1 MITPS
6 RLARAVRLR
15 PTRLA
20 DLHFVDQLLVAS
32 LVPHRYAQPVLT
44 LCSLYLVAITPVSAR
59 VLDIVEQNER
69 VDAADQVEIPFPWNV
84 IGLQHSHFLLH
95 PRPRSHRVKPGVS
108 LSINCRQAK
117 KNRASARLLQFPR
130 QLLER
135 DEPSGFGVPPLAVS
149 SNFAGEGARPFRQQ
163 LLNSLRSQSSRALD
177 RQLRLRCKHHEA
189 ASSCHSEAQVDIC
202 RQHRLNVCPY
212 WRAQYGLY
220 AANIATGAG
229 ADFLAVGV

>member
-1 MITPS
+1 MGQT
-6 RLARAVRLR
+6 
-15 PTRLA
+15 
-20 DLHFVDQLLVAS
+20 
-32 LVPHRYAQPVLT
+32 LT
-44 LCSLYLVAITPVSAR
+44 LK
-59 VLDIVEQNER
+59 
-69 VDAADQVEIPFPWNV
+69 AADGHSFPAYVAKPAGTPKGGIVVLQEIFGVN
-84 IGLQHSHFLLH
+84 SHI
-95 PRPRSHRVKPGVS
+95 RSVADGYAADGYFVVAPATFHRVKPGVS

-189 ASSCHSEAQVDIC
+189 ASSCHCHC
-202 RQHRLNVCPY
+202 RCWCRPCGGS
-212 WRAQYGLY
+212 A
-220 AANIATGAG
+220 
-229 ADFLAVGV
+229 